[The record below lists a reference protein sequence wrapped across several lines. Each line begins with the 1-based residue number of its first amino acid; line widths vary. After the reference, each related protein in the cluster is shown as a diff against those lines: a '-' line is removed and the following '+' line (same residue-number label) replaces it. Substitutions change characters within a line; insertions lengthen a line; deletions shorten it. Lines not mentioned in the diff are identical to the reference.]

1 MECKPSR
8 LDLEQI
14 HSIASDYF
22 SNLFLG
28 GMMNLEK
35 SYINNVVLLNH
46 IPDRALSN
54 GVGLGLIGGLAG
66 TMVMDLVLMAA
77 LFLVG
82 MPALTCFTIV
92 GETIAKLLS
101 WQRTNN
107 STITQLGLEIHYTIG
122 PIVGMIFGLLVV
134 RWKSLRINSLQK
146 SILFAV
152 VYIEILS
159 QPLLAAPPLLLKM
172 SLSTILLWYGGSTLM
187 HLIAGVVLGT
197 VVYRGVHIPK

>member
-1 MECKPSR
+1 
-8 LDLEQI
+8 
-14 HSIASDYF
+14 
-22 SNLFLG
+22 
-28 GMMNLEK
+28 MNLEK
-35 SYINNVVLLNH
+35 SYIYNADLLNH
-46 IPDRALSN
+46 IPDRTLSK

-92 GETIAKLLS
+92 GETIAKLFS
-101 WQRTNN
+101 WQGTDN
-107 STITQLGLEIHYTIG
+107 SSIIQLGLAIHYTIG
-122 PIVGMIFGLLVV
+122 PIVGVIFGVLVV
-134 RWKSLRINSLQK
+134 KWKSLRINSLQK

-172 SLSTILLWYGGSTLM
+172 SLSTILLWYGGSTIM
-187 HLIAGVVLGT
+187 HLLAGVVLGT
-197 VVYRGVHIPK
+197 VLYRGVHLPK